1 MTRAELIKSKEFW
14 QETVAI
20 KLERFFKH
28 GNAIKMAKRVI
39 DEHFMSLIAELTALE
54 SKEEAV
60 AYNIGTQWKDSTE
73 SLNKESAKR
82 HQCPYDI
89 SCHCVMNEGCAG
101 CETWAKYQAGETIP
115 ANLIRLQSVDQPGTA
130 EEILAKHYPIEIAE
144 IDDTKKDIIEAME
157 EYAQSRPVASVS

>member
-14 QETVAI
+14 QETIAI
-20 KLERFFKH
+20 KLSSLAEIIRPDK
-28 GNAIKMAKRVI
+28 ASKVVV
-39 DEHFMSLIAELTALE
+39 DDHFMSLIAELTALE

-130 EEILAKHYPIEIAE
+130 DAILLYIFIQMFMNRPIFFYTEFRNT
-144 IDDTKKDIIEAME
+144 DKKT
-157 EYAQSRPVASVS
+157 R